1 MESLDEQEIQSI
13 WERVKKYVEIKDIK
27 GVTKTQFQEQIKQKM
42 ESVEDRGKNSQA
54 NMDFLIRKGFVKRAL
69 DTPSIQKELYSTEIR
84 TVEVRGGTRF
94 QVAKGTP
101 TTTINGKQVRAG
113 QFLSGKTKEEA
124 VKNLQEK
131 AKE

>member
-54 NMDFLIRKGFVKRAL
+54 NMDFLIMIKLTIWNV
-69 DTPSIQKELYSTEIR
+69 SR
-84 TVEVRGGTRF
+84 T
-94 QVAKGTP
+94 K
-101 TTTINGKQVRAG
+101 
-113 QFLSGKTKEEA
+113 
-124 VKNLQEK
+124 
-131 AKE
+131 